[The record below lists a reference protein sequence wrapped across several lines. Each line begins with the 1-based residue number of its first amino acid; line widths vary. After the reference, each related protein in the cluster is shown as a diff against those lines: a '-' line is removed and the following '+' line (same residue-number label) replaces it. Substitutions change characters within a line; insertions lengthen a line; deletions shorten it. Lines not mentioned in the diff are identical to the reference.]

1 MSLSSFL
8 FIPALALLTLCVA
21 CQPVSGAIELSTPS
35 PEQQLMDEYR
45 KTLTSLEIQAGFHC
59 MGPIGKDVYDLFE
72 EVVRKQ
78 HALDAYTALN
88 GPPDARDREY
98 LENGNYEDAAWF
110 SENEELQDALAIKV
124 YYRRIYPVGEGGK
137 HLIELDFHTDRKV
150 REMEVLI
157 LSPSQLALMNGPKQ
171 TYVPTPTPR
180 IKITCESSKTALC
193 TVDHKT
199 CEPTLLSIS
208 D

>member
-1 MSLSSFL
+1 MSAGVFSLSIFTL
-8 FIPALALLTLCVA
+8 LVTLTLCVA

-98 LENGNYEDAAWF
+98 LENGNYEDATWF
-110 SENEELQDALAIKV
+110 SEDLLNALAFDTTNILP
-124 YYRRIYPVGEGGK
+124 RLSAVGEGGK
-137 HLIELDFHTDRKV
+137 HRITLAFRTDR
-150 REMEVLI
+150 EVFGNSLGDPYI
-157 LSPSQLALMNGPKQ
+157 NYNS
-171 TYVPTPTPR
+171 R
-180 IKITCESSKTALC
+180 KTAWG

-199 CEPTLLSIS
+199 CEPTLLSIM